1 MLDIDMTLVQSWLLA
16 QHFLAFKC
24 EIFYRYFYT
33 YCPLSPQESPM
44 AIFVVVL
51 TLCQLVLYHFEMS
64 VHNIFKWSLLIGK
77 ITRLFQ
83 ARVYGEIFGIFHF
96 MNLNINKIFICLRC

>member
-1 MLDIDMTLVQSWLLA
+1 MLDIDIGPVLVVSST
-16 QHFLAFKC
+16 FLVFGC

-83 ARVYGEIFGIFHF
+83 ARVYGVIFGIFHF
-96 MNLNINKIFICLRC
+96 RNLNVNKIFICLRC